1 MTKAENGLGLG
12 DDIDPEVEL
21 KRKKKYFVVKLSCY
35 LYTCSVYS
43 LTFFCVLVKLQ
54 FFIISKTNFFL
65 HILTSLKLG
74 YVLELLSAMWQSES
88 WQFNSLIG
96 SMHQKLEIGYQLTGR
111 KPWRQ

>member
-43 LTFFCVLVKLQ
+43 LTFFV
-54 FFIISKTNFFL
+54 F
-65 HILTSLKLG
+65 
-74 YVLELLSAMWQSES
+74 
-88 WQFNSLIG
+88 
-96 SMHQKLEIGYQLTGR
+96 
-111 KPWRQ
+111 